1 MRHTKQILFK
11 ETEIINASEI
21 GQYCYCP
28 IAWLLQRCGY
38 EPKSPLLDIGA
49 KKHKELGE
57 IINYTQANIKKSKS
71 LAIVGYLLLITAILI
86 VLFEVIL

>member
-1 MRHTKQILFK
+1 MKHTKQILFK

-28 IAWLLQRCGY
+28 IAWLLQKCGY

-57 IINYTQANIKKSKS
+57 IINYAQVNIKKSKS